1 MKKLKSNIVIKCNKV
16 SNDIKD
22 IDIDSKGIDSDRI
35 DSNSNRE

>member
-16 SNDIKD
+16 SNDSKD
-22 IDIDSKGIDSDRI
+22 IDIDSKDIDNNKI